1 MLLIF
6 FTRYWHIF
14 SFLLDTDIAV
24 FIICNQAHPERWGL
38 YSQGKQSGDQKLL
51 YSPWSR
57 SSAAAS
63 GGAGSVRNVAWLRA
77 SRGAAPSA
85 VKDGKTA
92 PASGFSMINAI
103 SITGGR
109 GCETLCEIV
118 EMLSPEKVGK
128 ITRLE
133 LLFVLMLF
141 FSGPTLSK
149 LTRPPWKGKPWK
161 GGKWWKFAVKDL
173 IGVSQADRW

>member
-14 SFLLDTDIAV
+14 SFLLDADIAV
-24 FIICNQAHPERWGL
+24 FILCNQAHPERWGL
-38 YSQGKQSGDQKLL
+38 YPHGKQSGDQKLL
-51 YSPWSR
+51 HSPWSR
-57 SSAAAS
+57 SSAAAP

-103 SITGGR
+103 SVTGGR
-109 GCETLCEIV
+109 GCETLCEIN
-118 EMLSPEKVGK
+118 LWRCYHQRKWGK
-128 ITRLE
+128 
-133 LLFVLMLF
+133 LLDLN
-141 FSGPTLSK
+141 FSSSWCSFSLDQLWASWLGP
-149 LTRPPWKGKPWK
+149 PGKESL
-161 GGKWWKFAVKDL
+161 GR
-173 IGVSQADRW
+173 GVSDESLPLKI

>member
-14 SFLLDTDIAV
+14 SFLLDTDIAG

-38 YSQGKQSGDQKLL
+38 YSHGKQSGDQELL
-51 YSPWSR
+51 HSPGSR

-63 GGAGSVRNVAWLRA
+63 GEERIREKCSLAQGWS
-77 SRGAAPSA
+77 GAAPSA

-92 PASGFSMINAI
+92 PASGFSMINAL

-109 GCETLCEIV
+109 GCETLCEIN
-118 EMLSPEKVGK
+118 LWRCYHQRKWG
-128 ITRLE
+128 E
-133 LLFVLMLF
+133 LLGLN
-141 FSGPTLSK
+141 FSSFWCSFSLDQLWASWLGP
-149 LTRPPWKGKPWK
+149 PGKGSL
-161 GGKWWKFAVKDL
+161 GR
-173 IGVSQADRW
+173 GVSDKVCC